1 MIQLVDDPWPQN
13 TAECAVFSVDTEK
26 SDRKY
31 FVRLNDYNF
40 QISKHDLIELR
51 NRINGVLLGVE

>member
-1 MIQLVDDPWPQN
+1 MIQLVNDPWPQN
-13 TAECAVFSVDTEK
+13 TAECAVFSID
-26 SDRKY
+26 SNY